1 MQRLIK
7 TNPHPT
13 RKLASPLERE
23 RKESLPL
30 PLAPSVL
37 REVLGKGVRGLG
49 LLCLFLLLAS
59 YFLLLTGCG
68 EEATLPPTF
77 QPPTAPP
84 TPIAFDSVPPAAT
97 VGGGRTTQAAVTVE
111 IDTAPPPTP
120 TPISDDDDTGRGF
133 INADS
138 TALAAV
144 FGTPG
149 PGQVKPGGSGKPSG
163 VRPTPTLNL
172 SPGQTNIASLRT
184 SRVSFLFAYRQAF
197 ARVQAVQRQA
207 RLVFASATVLRP
219 ERTIWNFFF
228 VWPEGRKM
236 WRIVFDA
243 NASQPQP
250 GLELTEVAPSMLA
263 DAGQIDMT
271 RVLDGDELVS
281 RAEGAGLRVSLPI
294 DVVNFQLD
302 GISRL
307 PSFVLTNSP
316 QGKQVVINAYTGQ
329 VIRSDFGG

>member
-1 MQRLIK
+1 MHNRSLG
-7 TNPHPT
+7 NA
-13 RKLASPLERE
+13 LA
-23 RKESLPL
+23 RKE
-30 PLAPSVL
+30 
-37 REVLGKGVRGLG
+37 VRGLG
-49 LLCLFLLLAS
+49 LILLAS
-59 YFLLLTGCG
+59 CFLLLTGCG
-68 EEATLPPTF
+68 EEATTLPTF

-97 VGGGRTTQAAVTVE
+97 IGGGRTTQAAVTVE
-111 IDTAPPPTP
+111 PDTAPPPTP
-120 TPISDDDDTGRGF
+120 TPISDDDSGRGF

-163 VRPTPTLNL
+163 VLPTPTLNL
-172 SPGQTNIASLRT
+172 SPGQINIASLRT
-184 SRVSFLFAYRQAF
+184 NRVSFLFAYRQAF
-197 ARVQAVQRQA
+197 ARIQAVQRQA
-207 RLVFASATVLRP
+207 RLVFASATVLKP

-243 NASQPQP
+243 NAAQPQP
-250 GLELTEVAPSMLA
+250 GLEITEVAPSMLA

-281 RAEGAGLRVSLPI
+281 RAEAAGLRVSLPI

-302 GISRL
+302 GLSRQ
-307 PSFVLTNSP
+307 PSFVMTNSP